1 MVKKRPPA
9 DRGVMGVRPFH
20 LLTWAFG
27 EGSGLDQ
34 IVVRV
39 GTAASCLVAGIYLT
53 VGLITG
59 DPAAFVQSIGPLLA
73 AVLMTTLILL
83 EREDGGL
90 ALVGSGV
97 IVAVWYTAF
106 GDPATVVPAAVSLV
120 VIASL
125 GMLFVGANLPRVAT
139 LVSLILAV
147 VPQLWQST
155 QKEQL
160 ALGGI
165 MAVSFLL
172 TFLILHSIHGSVS
185 TLNSRYQ
192 ILFDES
198 PTAVL
203 EEDWSEAIEY
213 VRSEYTGR
221 PDRLRQFLLAYPE
234 VVRQAVARVRTV
246 RANEAALSLLE
257 IDDPSSVPGYKGP
270 KDVTEENLE
279 SHVGTLVALHQ
290 GVKTWDRDIPAVSRF
305 GEPRWL
311 QARSVDTSEST
322 PASSI
327 VIGLTDVTHIKAR
340 NEAMAELM
348 RAKDQFIANVSHELR
363 TPLTAVV
370 GLTSELV
377 AEQTMGQEER
387 VELLKLVSSQASEMA
402 NIVEDLL
409 VAARSQM
416 GTVAVQLQEVDLVVE
431 LRSTIDGL
439 GITLDVPERVP
450 PQVIAD
456 PRRVR
461 QILRNLLT
469 NAIRYG
475 GPHRRVVTGTLFD
488 RVWLEVRDDGEG
500 IPNDDAERIFEPYVT
515 GNAGVQGSVGLGLA
529 VARQLAELMEGSL
542 RYSRTGGESIFRL
555 ELPAAIRESAL
566 ASHHESG

>member
-1 MVKKRPPA
+1 
-9 DRGVMGVRPFH
+9 
-20 LLTWAFG
+20 
-27 EGSGLDQ
+27 
-34 IVVRV
+34 
-39 GTAASCLVAGIYLT
+39 
-53 VGLITG
+53 
-59 DPAAFVQSIGPLLA
+59 
-73 AVLMTTLILL
+73 
-83 EREDGGL
+83 
-90 ALVGSGV
+90 
-97 IVAVWYTAF
+97 
-106 GDPATVVPAAVSLV
+106 
-120 VIASL
+120 
-125 GMLFVGANLPRVAT
+125 
-139 LVSLILAV
+139 
-147 VPQLWQST
+147 
-155 QKEQL
+155 
-160 ALGGI
+160 

-555 ELPAAIRESAL
+555 ELPAAIWESAL

>member
-1 MVKKRPPA
+1 
-9 DRGVMGVRPFH
+9 MGVRPFH
-20 LLTWAFG
+20 MLTWAFG

-39 GTAASCLVAGIYLT
+39 GMAASCLVAGIYLT

-97 IVAVWYTAF
+97 IVAVWYTVF

-125 GMLFVGANLPRVAT
+125 GMLFVRANLPRVAT
-139 LVSLILAV
+139 LVGLVLAV

-213 VRSEYTGR
+213 VRSEYAGR

-257 IDDPSSVPGYKGP
+257 IDDPSSVPGYKAP

-290 GVKTWDRDIPAVSRF
+290 GVKTWDQDIPAVSRF

-450 PQVIAD
+450 PKVMAD

-500 IPNDDAERIFEPYVT
+500 IPSDDAERIFEPYVT

-542 RYSRTGGESIFRL
+542 RYARTGGESIFRL
-555 ELPAAIRESAL
+555 ELPTAAIRESAL

>member
-1 MVKKRPPA
+1 
-9 DRGVMGVRPFH
+9 MGVRPFH